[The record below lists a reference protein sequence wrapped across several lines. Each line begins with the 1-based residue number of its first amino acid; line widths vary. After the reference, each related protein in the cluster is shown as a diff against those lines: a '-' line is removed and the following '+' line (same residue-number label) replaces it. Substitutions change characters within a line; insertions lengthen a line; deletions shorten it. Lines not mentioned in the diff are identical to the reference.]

1 MERRRVGDIE
11 YWLLP
16 GTARRTTD
24 IVIERDGRV
33 TVRPPLRLT
42 PEQVDQTVHGKRLW
56 IHRNLVEWRTL
67 NGRTVSREWGAGES
81 FLYLGRHYRLRLVSA
96 QAEPLL
102 LKGGRFCLRRDVLE
116 QGGAGAAE
124 AAFVA
129 FYQARGLPRLRA
141 RVAHFAPRVGV
152 APGTVTVR
160 DLGFRWG
167 ACQPSGDLSFHWK
180 CLLAPLTVIDYIVT
194 HELCH
199 LRHRDHTAAFW
210 NEVDKVLPD
219 HATRKAWLRRH
230 GAELG
235 V

>member
-11 YWLLP
+11 YRLLP

-24 IVIERDGRV
+24 IVIERDGSV

-42 PEQVDQTVHGKRLW
+42 PEQVDQTVHSKRLW
-56 IHRNLVEWRTL
+56 IHRNLAEWRAL
-67 NGRTVSREWGAGES
+67 NARAGSREWVAGES
-81 FLYLGRHYRLRLVSA
+81 FLYLGRHYRLRLVSE
-96 QAEPLL
+96 QAETLL
-102 LKGGRFCLRRDVLE
+102 LKEGRFCLRREVLE
-116 QGGAGAAE
+116 QGGPSAAE
-124 AAFVA
+124 AAFTD
-129 FYQARGLPRLRA
+129 FYQEKGLPRLRS
-141 RVAHFAPRVGV
+141 RVAHFAPRIGV
-152 APGTVTVR
+152 TPGTVTVK

-167 ACQPSGDLSFHWK
+167 ACQSQGDLSFHWK
-180 CLLAPLTVIDYIVT
+180 CLLAPLTVIDYIVV

-199 LRHRDHTAAFW
+199 LHHRDHTAAFW

>member
-1 MERRRVGDIE
+1 M
-11 YWLLP
+11 
-16 GTARRTTD
+16 
-24 IVIERDGRV
+24 
-33 TVRPPLRLT
+33 
-42 PEQVDQTVHGKRLW
+42 
-56 IHRNLVEWRTL
+56 
-67 NGRTVSREWGAGES
+67 
-81 FLYLGRHYRLRLVSA
+81 
-96 QAEPLL
+96 
-102 LKGGRFCLRRDVLE
+102 
-116 QGGAGAAE
+116 
-124 AAFVA
+124 
-129 FYQARGLPRLRA
+129 
-141 RVAHFAPRVGV
+141 
-152 APGTVTVR
+152 TVR